1 MKHRFRYIVH
11 DVIPDGV
18 VDLADD
24 DAHHLTRVVRR
35 AVGDAVEI
43 LDEQGN
49 VWDAIV
55 EDTAPAV
62 RVRVASAPRPAP
74 RRPDV
79 ELAIGLADW
88 GRLDLVVEKIT
99 EIGVRRMTVFRSE
112 RAGRVPDTAAFARR
126 RERMSRVAEAAM
138 RQSGHAAGPGIE
150 GIADLDDVLAGWGE
164 GAILVD
170 PRGTETAMN
179 ATQHLAIK
187 PKSDLVLL
195 SGIANLLVQQNS
207 GSTGSSSNAA
217 RRGSRSLSRLCDSSH
232 RSGLIPPGRPAR
244 STSPIFSSCRTCS
257 PQRIRHR
264 RRI

>member
-11 DVIPDGV
+11 GVTPDGV
-18 VDLADD
+18 VELAAD

-35 AVGDAVEI
+35 AAGDAVEI
-43 LDEQGN
+43 LDEHGD
-49 VWDAIV
+49 VWDAVV
-55 EDTAPAV
+55 EDTKSAV

-112 RAGRVPDTAAFARR
+112 RAGRVPDAAAFARR

-138 RQSGHAAGPGIE
+138 RQSGHAAGPAID

-164 GAILVD
+164 GAVLVD
-170 PRGTETAMN
+170 PRGTGTLGGVLHRRGGGPVRLVIGPDAGFSEDEVTRARAAGCDVARLGEGILRAETA
-179 ATQHLAIK
+179 AIAAVAIAA
-187 PKSDLVLL
+187 DVLEW
-195 SGIANLLVQQNS
+195 GTAPD
-207 GSTGSSSNAA
+207 GG
-217 RRGSRSLSRLCDSSH
+217 
-232 RSGLIPPGRPAR
+232 
-244 STSPIFSSCRTCS
+244 
-257 PQRIRHR
+257 
-264 RRI
+264 